1 MRESTQ
7 HSVLG
12 AFIIGAI
19 IIISIGFLL
28 MAGQG
33 YDKNAQKVVM
43 VFDGSVK
50 GLTIGAPVALRGVN
64 IGEVTD
70 IRVRLKGDNN
80 LSLLMEVEALLDE
93 SRVTRG
99 QGNSQIGQELIV
111 SGLRAQLNTQ
121 SLLTGL
127 LYIQLDFFPGTE
139 SILRDTNAKY
149 LEIPTIP
156 SPFEQLIND
165 FGQLNLPRLASD
177 LQKTVA
183 ALRHMTESEDFQAL
197 PQTVNSAL
205 TASEAIATETMG
217 LLARLEPKI
226 DETLSSTAKVANT
239 LEQDLP
245 AISQHISDSLT
256 QLDSTLRS
264 FERAGENLSGV
275 LNPDSPTLYKVNE
288 TLESLSRASD
298 SLNRLAQSLEEQP
311 QSLILGRPEE
321 SR

>member
-70 IRVRLKGDNN
+70 IRVRFKGDND

-139 SILRDTNAKY
+139 SILRDANAKY
-149 LEIPTIP
+149 FEIPTIP
-156 SPFEQLIND
+156 SPFEQLIDD

-205 TASEAIATETMG
+205 TASEALATETMG

-275 LNPDSPTLYKVNE
+275 LNPDSPTLYRVNE
-288 TLESLSRASD
+288 TLESLSRASE
-298 SLNRLAQSLEEQP
+298 SLSRLAQSLEEQP
-311 QSLILGRPEE
+311 QSLLLGRPEE